1 MGSYNSVA
9 RSRWQVIHRTA
20 DEIANEIRMTRSQF
34 SGVFLIVEGQDD
46 RLFMQSFISQVT
58 CTIEV
63 AEGKENV
70 CRVITILDEDNF
82 NGALGIVDADFDR
95 IEGSLDRGPNL
106 VMPEC
111 HDLIAMLVCSL
122 ALDRTLVEFGSRPKL
137 ESFGENVLQ
146 ALIDRAL
153 PLGCLRLYSLREELT
168 LRFRGLDYSA
178 WIDRPSFIAN
188 THKLI
193 EEVKNISQRHDLSS
207 GVLAAG
213 VEDLHSSKYDPRE
226 MCSGTDLIEILS
238 IGLRGA
244 LGNNN
249 AGQVNVERLKSSL
262 RLAYSEQHFW
272 MSSLCK
278 DIKNWQDAKTLFQVL
293 N

>member
-1 MGSYNSVA
+1 M
-9 RSRWQVIHRTA
+9 
-20 DEIANEIRMTRSQF
+20 
-34 SGVFLIVEGQDD
+34 
-46 RLFMQSFISQVT
+46 
-58 CTIEV
+58 

-82 NGALGIVDADFDR
+82 DGALGIVDADFDR

-111 HDLIAMLVCSL
+111 HDLIAMLVCSP

-146 ALIDRAL
+146 ALIDRA
-153 PLGCLRLYSLREELT
+153 PATWISASVFPEGRIDT
-168 LRFRGLDYSA
+168 TFRGLDYSA

-207 GVLAAG
+207 SVLAAG

-249 AGQVNVERLKSSL
+249 AGQVNLERLKSSL

-278 DIKNWQDAKTLFQVL
+278 NIKNWQDAKTLFQVL